1 MIFYFYSILVHCRN
15 LHPIFRKVAEKYRE
29 NDKIIFAR
37 MDLGEFKPFDLK
49 VSFLAALGIT
59 RLVRLSVCFPLCF

>member
-49 VSFLAALGIT
+49 VSFLAA
-59 RLVRLSVCFPLCF
+59 S

>member
-1 MIFYFYSILVHCRN
+1 MHCRT
-15 LHPIFRKVAEKYRE
+15 LHPIFRTVAEKYRE

-49 VSFLAALGIT
+49 VSFLAEPADRPT
-59 RLVRLSVCFPLCF
+59 SSRNYPFRVFVCVSFFLVFF

>member
-1 MIFYFYSILVHCRN
+1 MVIIMFYFCSILVHCRN
-15 LHPIFRKVAEKYRE
+15 LHPIFRTVAEKYRE

-49 VSFLAALGIT
+49 VSFLAAG
-59 RLVRLSVCFPLCF
+59 

>member
-1 MIFYFYSILVHCRN
+1 MNNYNLKIGNHDILFLFLVHCRN

-49 VSFLAALGIT
+49 VSFLAAG
-59 RLVRLSVCFPLCF
+59 

>member
-49 VSFLAALGIT
+49 VSMNEVTKIFAL
-59 RLVRLSVCFPLCF
+59 LCSSY

>member
-1 MIFYFYSILVHCRN
+1 MVIIMFYFCSILVHCRN
-15 LHPIFRKVAEKYRE
+15 LHPIFRTVAEKYRE

-49 VSFLAALGIT
+49 VSF
-59 RLVRLSVCFPLCF
+59 